1 MPKEKLTPS
10 DRRALVLRALGGESP
25 STLAR
30 EYDVAR
36 SWIYVLADEA
46 KGYAEKQLKEAEAE
60 LEFRR
65 RVVTLISE

>member
-10 DRRALVLRALGGESP
+10 DRRALVLRALDGESP
-25 STLAR
+25 SALSK
-30 EYDVAR
+30 EYGVAR
-36 SWIYVLADEA
+36 SWVYVLVDEA
-46 KGYAEKQLKEAEAE
+46 RGYAEKQLKEAEAE